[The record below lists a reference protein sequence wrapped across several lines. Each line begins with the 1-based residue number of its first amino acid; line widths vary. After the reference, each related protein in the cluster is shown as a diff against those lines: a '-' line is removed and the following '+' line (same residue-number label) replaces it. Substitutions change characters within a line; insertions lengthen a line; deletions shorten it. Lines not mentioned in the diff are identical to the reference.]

1 MKTSENINLMKKV
14 LINELNHLPEENV
27 FGSSNELDREQL
39 HGWIIDL
46 TYIEKFGHPCDDH
59 SEVSFWFNDECWS
72 PLCDYENALKDF
84 AEHEQLLRYAAW
96 LNM

>member
-1 MKTSENINLMKKV
+1 MKTVENVKLMKKV
-14 LINELNHLPEENV
+14 LVNELNQLAEENV
-27 FGSSNELDREQL
+27 FGDSNEPDREQL

-46 TYIEKFGHPCDDH
+46 AHIERFGKSSDGH
-59 SEVSFWFNDECWS
+59 SEVSFWYHDECWS
-72 PLCDYENALKDF
+72 PLCDFENSFKDF